1 MNSKFLTPEERMIIQ
16 RFLRNGTPDEKILEL
31 RQRKSEELARFLD
44 AQVPNTPVTW
54 RILIKNNEIVCP
66 LEEFL
71 KTLSDLLEDRELP
84 EKISQGTRF
93 PALRDPRLSLL
104 EELDKTLRIHGYP
117 CKSCPGK

>member
-1 MNSKFLTPEERMIIQ
+1 MNSKFLSPEERTIIQ
-16 RFLRNGTPDEKILEL
+16 RYLKNGMADENILEL

-44 AQVPNTPVTW
+44 TQVPNTPVTW
-54 RILIKNNEIVCP
+54 RTFIKNNEIVCP

-71 KTLSDLLEDRELP
+71 KTLSDLIEDRELP
-84 EKISQGTRF
+84 DKISQGRRY

-104 EELDKTLRIHGYP
+104 EDLDEAFKIHGYP